1 MKTKGGTS
9 VFSEKLRSLRKER
22 SLSQEEVAEKL
33 NVSRQTI
40 SKYELGD
47 ATPDLNKISEIA
59 KLFNVSFDYLLGDRV
74 VKEEKQV
81 IQSSNNTITIMS
93 SITKTMANHYKF
105 KTIKVFKPKKNQ
117 PYGLLMG
124 VYKETFWGESVDCL
138 GYYATKEDMD
148 KELKAIFSALSKGE
162 PTYELQ
168 FSKEVDKKLTII
180 S

>member
-1 MKTKGGTS
+1 MIDIALFIAYHGFIGITDKRRTS
-9 VFSEKLRSLRKER
+9 VFSEKLRSLRKDK

-59 KLFNVSFDYLLGDRV
+59 ELFNVSFDYLLGDGV

-93 SITKTMANHYKF
+93 SITKMMANHYKF
-105 KTIKVFKPKKNQ
+105 KTSKVFKPKKNQ

-124 VYKETFWGESVDCL
+124 VYKETFWGESVDWL

-162 PTYELQ
+162 PT
-168 FSKEVDKKLTII
+168 
-180 S
+180 

>member
-1 MKTKGGTS
+1 M
-9 VFSEKLRSLRKER
+9 FSEKLRSLRKDK

-59 KLFNVSFDYLLGDRV
+59 ELFNVSFDYLLGDGV

-93 SITKTMANHYKF
+93 SITKMMANHYKF
-105 KTIKVFKPKKNQ
+105 K
-117 PYGLLMG
+117 
-124 VYKETFWGESVDCL
+124 EC
-138 GYYATKEDMD
+138 
-148 KELKAIFSALSKGE
+148 
-162 PTYELQ
+162 
-168 FSKEVDKKLTII
+168 
-180 S
+180 